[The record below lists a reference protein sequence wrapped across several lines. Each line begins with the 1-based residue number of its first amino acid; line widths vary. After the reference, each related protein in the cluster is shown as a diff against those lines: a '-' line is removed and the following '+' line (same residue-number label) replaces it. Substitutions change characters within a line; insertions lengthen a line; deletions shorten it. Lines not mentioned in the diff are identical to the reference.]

1 MQFYFI
7 NVLYIR
13 LNLVYFFFI
22 SPYHLALKVD
32 SLEYK

>member
-7 NVLYIR
+7 KVLYIQ
-13 LNLVYFFFI
+13 LNFVYFFFI

-32 SLEYK
+32 SLENK

>member
-7 NVLYIR
+7 NVLHIR
-13 LNLVYFFFI
+13 LNFVYFFFV
-22 SPYHLALKVD
+22 SMYHLALKVD